1 MAETKATSLRLHSLA
16 MSLAGD
22 EFHLESEED
31 LLFSPTRSIPLLAPY
46 PIPRSDARR
55 RRWRS
60 KGALPARPRPPF
72 VASVCADQI
81 SYHPPILRARV
92 FILRDR
98 LLALGVSATDRA
110 RWLRRQPPIDL
121 CRKQSI
127 PPGRN
132 VVDRLTLIS
141 RARTKR
147 TDPASRRRRS
157 RVKRDRARLRR
168 TRSVMLFLRRSRAY
182 FLRDVAS
189 PDREAG
195 STVKRQMA
203 RISAGRD
210 SVLFVVR
217 PLRCANPRCSN
228 ADGNY

>member
-1 MAETKATSLRLHSLA
+1 MAKTQATSLGLRSLA

-60 KGALPARPRPPF
+60 KGALLRSTTRPRPPF

-98 LLALGVSATDRA
+98 LLALGGPCDIQSKVASTATADRS
-110 RWLRRQPPIDL
+110 PEKTIDPSREK
-121 CRKQSI
+121 CRG
-127 PPGRN
+127 PL
-132 VVDRLTLIS
+132 DFDIS
-141 RARTKR
+141 CPNRADGPCESEKD
-147 TDPASRRRRS
+147 DPLACQS
-157 RVKRDRARLRR
+157 RVKRDSSPLRR
-168 TRSVMLFLRRSRAY
+168 
-182 FLRDVAS
+182 
-189 PDREAG
+189 
-195 STVKRQMA
+195 
-203 RISAGRD
+203 GR
-210 SVLFVVR
+210 V
-217 PLRCANPRCSN
+217 P
-228 ADGNY
+228 

>member
-60 KGALPARPRPPF
+60 KGALLRSTAVLHPF

-110 RWLRRQPPIDL
+110 RWPRRQPPIDL
-121 CRKQSI
+121 RRKQSI

-141 RARTKR
+141 RARTGR
-147 TDPASRRRRS
+147 TDPASRRRPTH
-157 RVKRDRARLRR
+157 L
-168 TRSVMLFLRRSRAY
+168 L
-182 FLRDVAS
+182 
-189 PDREAG
+189 
-195 STVKRQMA
+195 
-203 RISAGRD
+203 
-210 SVLFVVR
+210 
-217 PLRCANPRCSN
+217 
-228 ADGNY
+228 

>member
-1 MAETKATSLRLHSLA
+1 

-31 LLFSPTRSIPLLAPY
+31 LPSPPPRQPTRSIPLLLAPY

-60 KGALPARPRPPF
+60 KVLPARHPF

-98 LLALGVSATDRA
+98 LLSLLGGLCDRA
-110 RWLRRQPPIDL
+110 RWPRRQPPIDL
-121 CRKQSI
+121 RRKQSI

-132 VVDRLTLIS
+132 VVDRLTLIP

-147 TDPASRRRRS
+147 TDRASRR
-157 RVKRDRARLRR
+157 KT
-168 TRSVMLFLRRSRAY
+168 TRSPVR
-182 FLRDVAS
+182 V
-189 PDREAG
+189 G
-195 STVKRQMA
+195 SNVTGLGFGV
-203 RISAGRD
+203 GR
-210 SVLFVVR
+210 V
-217 PLRCANPRCSN
+217 P
-228 ADGNY
+228 